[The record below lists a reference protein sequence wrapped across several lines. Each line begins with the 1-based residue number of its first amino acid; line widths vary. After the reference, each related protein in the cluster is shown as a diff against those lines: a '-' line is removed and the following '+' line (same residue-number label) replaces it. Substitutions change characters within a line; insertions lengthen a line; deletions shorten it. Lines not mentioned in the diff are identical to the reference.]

1 MVMVA
6 PSSGQ
11 PSHGLAIRKGK
22 KILVVREEEKEE
34 KEKLGSRIRRR
45 LSAN

>member
-11 PSHGLAIRKGK
+11 PSHGLAIDFISQK
-22 KILVVREEEKEE
+22 VEEITFFFI
-34 KEKLGSRIRRR
+34 S
-45 LSAN
+45 